1 MLKRFFNK
9 LSLPQVTLP
18 TVKISIP
25 KVRLPNISFPDVKLP
40 EIKLPRIVFPFRKM
54 GEILGAINTT
64 LLVLLGSIGLLV
76 SYINP
81 IPMITPYISLS
92 VANKLFDYAVYLQA
106 NLAVTIGASVTLIL
120 FGFLLHVSNFK
131 AWWNTLKAT
140 PMAIVKSPIRAYR
153 KVTIWRNWLL
163 AKIEYL
169 NSESAKWKTTFKIM
183 MSPYSFLRAM
193 GLSPQMAIGLLAV
206 GGTAGT
212 GVVVNET
219 VLADRSF
226 SNGDSGIYAAPA
238 LNPSATL
245 EETMAWR
252 KENKED
258 NTLRIVL
265 SDTPVREIKIE
276 NVSVGT
282 VYNGSAIPSSA
293 HTSAG
298 GTAAAATAVLIG
310 GTVVAGENAVPTF
323 LEVGELL
330 IEKSRCTFMYF
341 DNITAHTINV
351 IGTASDGQSINTTPG
366 TSRMRAVG
374 GGHHQAEAM
383 VTSGGSYDR
392 IHIDAPTSAK
402 NGKID
407 KLTLSNLY
415 TEGGACIFDRM
426 KVGTMTIKLNEI
438 GGGGNAGVSD
448 GFATKEFKIHQS
460 VTAANWNVS
469 DNVEVVTG
477 APTETL
483 TNE

>member
-1 MLKRFFNK
+1 MFTKFFK
-9 LSLPQVTLP
+9 QVFSVPTIKVPKVSFTLP
-18 TVKISIP
+18 TIKMPSVTFPTIVIPFKKITT
-25 KVRLPNISFPDVKLP
+25 
-40 EIKLPRIVFPFRKM
+40 
-54 GEILGAINTT
+54 ILGAINTSI
-64 LLVLLGSIGLLV
+64 LLLLGGLGLMV

-81 IPMITPYISLS
+81 IPTIAPYINLS
-92 VANKLFDYAVYLQA
+92 IANKLFDAVVLLQA
-106 NLAVTIGASVTLIL
+106 NLIPTIGASAALLV
-120 FGFLLHVSNFK
+120 FGLLLHVANFK
-131 AWWNTLKAT
+131 SWWNTIKAT
-140 PMAIVKSPIRAYR
+140 PMIIVRSPIKAYK
-153 KVTIWRNWLL
+153 KVAVWRNWLL

-169 NSESAKWKTTFKIM
+169 NTESAKWKTTFKIM
-183 MSPYSFLRAM
+183 MSPYSFLRMM
-193 GLSPQMAIGLLAV
+193 GFSPQMAIGLLAL

-226 SNGDSGIYAAPA
+226 TNGDSGIYAAPSQ
-238 LNPSATL
+238 NPSPTL
-245 EETMAWR
+245 EQELAWR

-258 NTLRIVL
+258 NTLRIIL
-265 SDTPVREIKIE
+265 ADTPVREIKIE
-276 NVSVGT
+276 NVTVGT
-282 VYNGSAIPSSA
+282 VYTGSAIPSSA

-351 IGTASDGQSINTTPG
+351 IGNASDGQSINQSPG

-392 IHIDAPTSAK
+392 IHIDSPTSAK

-415 TEGGACIFDRM
+415 TEGGACVFDRM
-426 KVGTMTIKLNEI
+426 KVGTLTIKLNEI

-469 DNVEVVTG
+469 DNVEVLTG
-477 APTETL
+477 APTITV

>member
-1 MLKRFFNK
+1 MFKRFLKRLLWVPTIHMPVITFPK
-9 LSLPQVTLP
+9 IGLP
-18 TVKISIP
+18 TVKIPTVKIPLKRISI
-25 KVRLPNISFPDVKLP
+25 F
-40 EIKLPRIVFPFRKM
+40 
-54 GEILGAINTT
+54 LGAINTT
-64 LLVLLGSIGLLV
+64 LLVLLGSLGLVV

-81 IPMITPYISLS
+81 IPTITPYISMGL
-92 VANKLFDYAVYLQA
+92 ATELFDGIVLLQA
-106 NLAVTIGASVTLIL
+106 NLLWSISGSVGLIL
-120 FGFLLHVSNFK
+120 AGFILHLSNFK
-131 AWWNTLKAT
+131 
-140 PMAIVKSPIRAYR
+140 PSAILRSPITTY
-153 KVTIWRNWLL
+153 KKMIVWRNWLL
-163 AKIEYL
+163 VKIEYL
-169 NSESAKWKTTFKIM
+169 NSESAKWKRTFNILK
-183 MSPYSFLRAM
+183 SPYSALRFM
-193 GLSPQMAIGLLAV
+193 GLSPQMAIGLLAL
-206 GGTAGT
+206 GGTAGG
-212 GVVVNET
+212 GVIVNET

-226 SNGDSGIYAAPA
+226 TNGDSGIYAAPA

-265 SDTPVREIKIE
+265 ADTPVREIKIE
-276 NVSVGT
+276 NVTVGT
-282 VYNGSAIPSSA
+282 VYTGSAIPSSA

-351 IGTASDGQSINTTPG
+351 IGNASDGQSINQTPG
-366 TSRMRAVG
+366 TSRMRAIG

-392 IHIDAPTSAK
+392 IHIDAPTSSK

-407 KLTLSNLY
+407 KLTLSNLF
-415 TEGGACIFDRM
+415 TEGGACVFDRM
-426 KVGTMTIKLNEI
+426 KIGTLTIKLNEI
-438 GGGGNAGVSD
+438 GGGGTNGVTD
-448 GFATKEFKIHQS
+448 GFGTKEFKIHES

-469 DNVEVVTG
+469 DNVEVVIA
-477 APTETL
+477 APTIVV

>member
-1 MLKRFFNK
+1 MFKKFFKPQFSMPKIALPTIKFPRFK
-9 LSLPQVTLP
+9 IPSISIPTIPIPSITLP
-18 TVKISIP
+18 TIVIP
-25 KVRLPNISFPDVKLP
+25 FK
-40 EIKLPRIVFPFRKM
+40 RIATV
-54 GEILGAINTT
+54 LGMINTT
-64 LLVLLGSIGLLV
+64 LLLGLGSLGLFV

-81 IPMITPYISLS
+81 IPAITPYISMSL
-92 VANKLFDYAVYLQA
+92 ATELFDGIVLLQA
-106 NLAVTIGASVTLIL
+106 NLLWSISGSVGLIL
-120 FGFLLHVSNFK
+120 AGFILHLSNFK
-131 AWWNTLKAT
+131 
-140 PMAIVKSPIRAYR
+140 PSAILKSPITIYK

-163 AKIEYL
+163 VKIEYL
-169 NSESAKWKTTFKIM
+169 NAESAKWKTAFKII
-183 MSPYSFLRAM
+183 MSPYSFLRMM
-193 GLSPQMAIGLLAV
+193 GLSPQMAIGLLAL

-226 SNGDSGIYAAPA
+226 TNGDSGIYAAPA
-238 LNPSATL
+238 QNPSATL
-245 EETMAWR
+245 EQELAWR

-265 SDTPVREIKIE
+265 ADTPVREIKIE
-276 NVSVGT
+276 NVTVGT
-282 VYNGSAIPSSA
+282 VYTGSAIPSSA

-351 IGTASDGQSINTTPG
+351 IGNASDGQSINQSPG

-407 KLTLSNLY
+407 KLTLSNLF
-415 TEGGACIFDRM
+415 TEGGACVFDRM
-426 KVGTMTIKLNEI
+426 KIGTLTIKLNEI

-469 DNVEVVTG
+469 DNVEVVTA
-477 APTETL
+477 APTSTL

>member
-1 MLKRFFNK
+1 MPTIK
-9 LSLPQVTLP
+9 L
-18 TVKISIP
+18 P
-25 KVRLPNISFPDVKLP
+25 KISFPNIVIPFK
-40 EIKLPRIVFPFRKM
+40 RIGSTLGLVNTALLLTI
-54 GEILGAINTT
+54 GGVGLIL
-64 LLVLLGSIGLLV
+64 

-81 IPMITPYISLS
+81 IPWAAQYISLNLANSLFNS
-92 VANKLFDYAVYLQA
+92 VVYLQT
-106 NLAVTIGASVTLIL
+106 NLIL
-120 FGFLLHVSNFK
+120 TITISTALIIIGLSLHVGDFK
-131 AWWNTLKAT
+131 SWWKTIKAT
-140 PMAIVKSPIRAYR
+140 PMVIVRSPIKAYR
-153 KVTIWRNWLL
+153 RITVWRNWLL
-163 AKIEYL
+163 VKIEYL
-169 NSESAKWKTTFKIM
+169 NAESAKWKTAFKII
-183 MSPYSFLRAM
+183 MSPYSFLRMM
-193 GLSPQMAIGLLAV
+193 GLSPQMAIGLLAL
-206 GGTAGT
+206 GGTAGG
-212 GVVVNET
+212 GVIVNET

-238 LNPSATL
+238 MNPSATL
-245 EETMAWR
+245 EQTMAWR

-276 NVSVGT
+276 NVTVGT
-282 VYNGSAIPSSA
+282 VYTGSAIPSSA
-293 HTSAG
+293 HTSVG

-310 GTVVAGENAVPTF
+310 GKVVTGESAVPTF

-351 IGTASDGQSINTTPG
+351 IGNASDGQSINQTPG

-407 KLTLSNLY
+407 KLTLSNLF
-415 TEGGACIFDRM
+415 TEGGACVFDRM
-426 KVGTMTIKLNEI
+426 KIGTLTIKLNEI
-438 GGGGNAGVSD
+438 GGGGTNGVTD
-448 GFATKEFKIHQS
+448 GFGTKEFKIHES

-469 DNVEVVTG
+469 DNVEVVIA
-477 APTETL
+477 APTITV